1 MLVRGDTLGATMSD
15 YLSRKIQATPNIVVR
30 LRSEVV
36 DGHGGGHLEGLTLR
50 DRDRGATE
58 AVAAAAL
65 FVLIGAEPRTGWLR
79 GTVACDRRGYVLTG
93 RDLQVAPVP
102 GDQPARGVRRR

>member
-1 MLVRGDTLGATMSD
+1 MLVRSDTLGATMSD

-58 AVAAAAL
+58 TVAAAAL